1 MMMNGTVIAV
11 ASLYFLQ
18 ALLICVQNFFGP
30 RALLFGIPIPAAE
43 TRDPA
48 VRRIR
53 AQYTILMGIFV
64 LMMAAACFA
73 LIRYLDAAH
82 AMAYLLTALLA
93 QFPLSGLAI
102 AICRQSALRLK
113 ATRGWQVPV
122 ENRRAAIISSRTH
135 RSPVLGLPWFGAHLA
150 VIAVCVLI
158 AIVKW
163 NDIPVYFAI
172 HRYANRMPDWYTW
185 YSTKSIGSVFYENFG
200 QLIGT
205 GLFILLNLIIGR
217 TRTSLDPKDPEGSL
231 QKQIRYKRINSFLI
245 WGISLVVTVFLGLFQ
260 AGRLYSFQLDLWIH
274 FTLVLLLTVNLLL
287 LGMLIYS
294 RVKGL
299 DQLRDLSSQGNHHWK
314 IKGAVYSN
322 PEDPAIFVPKPY
334 GMGWTV
340 NIAKPTGRLASA
352 AIVGVPI
359 LLLVWVWLL
368 IM

>member
-1 MMMNGTVIAV
+1 MMNGTVIAV

-18 ALLICVQNFFGP
+18 ALLIGVQNFFGP
-30 RALLFGIPIPAAE
+30 RALLFGVPIPAAD
-43 TRDPA
+43 TQDPA

-53 AQYTILMGIFV
+53 VQYTILMGIFV
-64 LMMAAACFA
+64 LIVAAACFA
-73 LIRYLDAAH
+73 WIRYLDAAH
-82 AMAYLLTALLA
+82 ALVYLLAALLA

-122 ENRRAAIISSRTH
+122 ENRRAASISNRRH

-150 VIAVCVLI
+150 VIAVCIII
-158 AIVKW
+158 AMVKW
-163 NDIPVYFAI
+163 NDIPVQFAI
-172 HRYANRMPDWYTW
+172 QWNADRIPDWYRW

-205 GLFILLNLIIGR
+205 GIFMLLNLVIGR

-231 QKQIRYKRINSFLI
+231 QKQIRYKRINSFAI

-260 AGRLYSFQLDLWIH
+260 AGRIYSFQLDLWIH
-274 FTLVLLLTVNLLL
+274 LTLALLLTAYLLL
-287 LGMLIYS
+287 LGMVVYL
-294 RVKGL
+294 RARGL
-299 DQLRDLSSQGNHHWK
+299 DQQRDIPSQDNRYWK
-314 IKGAVYSN
+314 ISGITYCN
-322 PEDPAIFVPKPY
+322 PDDPAIFVPKPY

-340 NIAKPTGRLASA
+340 NMAKPMGRLAIA